1 MNAVLSQVI
10 EAENDANVQ
19 PLSAIPGNL
28 HQIQGSLKMVEL
40 EAASLLANDLEQLCL
55 GICEPTSVLDRSKGL
70 SVLRNGLEAL
80 KQYIDSVARQS
91 PMSPFVLVDKINQVR
106 TLNGEPAISRFDLF
120 APALGNLDLETVGA
134 DKSLSIASIS
144 KDDRDKI
151 ISGVHLKYRRA
162 LLGWLVG
169 KMVQSNKHS
178 PLAEMSN
185 LLMQLMQ
192 ISSLDI
198 LQQLWWVASS
208 FVEAV
213 ESGALELNADIKSQF
228 ARLDVEISRLQDDAG
243 AGFINNPPDELL
255 RRLLFY
261 IGTVSDTESARIRT
275 IQQSLDLPE
284 WFGYGDNRYSLMVAT
299 SAKLG
304 QLSTEFSRQTFD
316 EFEQGLNRI
325 FKAGEQE
332 RIDSSVMTDHFQHL
346 AKRCNEVQLPELAA
360 LVENMI
366 FAANSS
372 AQLNQSFDNDQAD
385 IEIASSLLFI
395 RDSILNPE
403 GIDGS
408 WTETVENYTANL
420 QGLAGEFDR
429 QDQREVRASRIA
441 SVEYQ
446 HALSAATR
454 QIHEVLEDV
463 EDAIT
468 RAAAGEDQHEFQ
480 QKASTSLSAIASLFL
495 ICENNDAS
503 DLACHAAHLLEQTA
517 SGDRILDADD
527 YDRLAFTVATFGV
540 AADHL
545 VQPLLDSKSFLDDAA
560 EKLQAIA
567 SSGFV
572 QSEDLENTATEI
584 SAPALPVDETVFS
597 EELTGLTD
605 ETVFS
610 EELTGLTDETVFSEE
625 LTGLADETVFSEEL
639 TGLADETV
647 FSEELTGLAD
657 ETVFSEELT
666 GLADETVFSEEL
678 TGLADETVF
687 SEELTDLVDETV
699 FSEEL
704 TDYAPVADQPSLLT
718 IDELL
723 SADHQPFIED
733 PPSWTVPPVDSDSDV
748 SKLLGDIDESRKAL
762 KRGDISALTDLAA
775 SFARLSVVDFR
786 QQHPAFHQLCGYGF
800 ELCGKLAGKENNA
813 DVQEFIGLLVRQ
825 LKTLASSS
833 DMAVEVDG
841 WDTKYAILLE
851 TIAQKDVSESVDF
864 TDELDINV
872 DLPQNEAP
880 LSTSATPELQLDED
894 LKNIFVEELARHIRQ
909 LETGLQSFGALSDQ
923 DGKPSLDREAIL
935 TQMDDCV
942 HTLCGNCNNLG
953 LNAPAESIETAFDL
967 LRYPGDKGF
976 MATSGAHF
984 ERCLSQLKELCQQI
998 ALKGEMD
1005 NELEQSFRDQQDEAR
1020 VILDVLE
1027 QYPANGENREAAPSN
1042 TVVPDVP
1049 GSSSDTASE
1058 PDEEITQIFLEETES
1073 ILGRVNTGLLQWRET
1088 GLDSGILG
1096 AVRREFHTLKGSAA
1110 ATGFDRVSRL
1120 SHSVE
1125 SLLDQYRLKE
1135 DTDTGDLLGMLEE
1148 VHDGLAADLGILAT
1162 DATGHV
1168 QSLIAR
1174 IDGIIAGEPVVAT
1187 SDGQE
1192 KFTITSDVEEAAKSS
1207 HAGVVQETESVS
1219 EAGSLP
1225 HEADNSVDTAH
1236 LVTTDERAAETVE
1249 DMSQETGIRL
1259 FEFEAQDE
1267 PHALPGEDKPFRSE
1281 QEKTSEQKSTDNQQ
1295 QIEQVVSELEQV
1307 GRRVSTLL
1315 EEDRQQRTSP
1325 TPGEFT
1331 SSMRSWMPSLE
1342 PDAVRDQAKEDVVA
1356 SSGSLRIDNSRLAE
1370 MINTSG
1376 ELGLLRTQLQNTLD
1390 ATRMDLDVLRA
1401 NMSSMRDGLRELEL
1415 EADAQIGALP
1425 EQQLAVDEEFDPLQ
1439 LDRYSGLQ
1447 AKSRDVVSLLDQLAK
1462 VERDLE
1468 AKTSD
1473 ISGAL
1478 QSQLHLGEQL
1488 QSGLMSAR
1496 MVAISEYLPRLRH
1509 LVRETSRQAGKPVEL
1524 AFAGG
1529 DILVDRQVIESL
1541 MAPFEHMIRNSV
1553 VHGIETRTDRERRN
1567 KSEPATIALTFVQQG
1582 VELVVTVSDNGRGLD
1597 IDKLNRRA
1605 VELGLAERTGEVT
1618 EIDLLQI
1625 ITQPGYSTS
1634 DTISMRAG
1642 RGVGMDVVYQAI
1654 KGLGGSI
1661 MLSNNPGNGVTFQ
1674 FRLPVTLA
1682 LTQALLVR
1690 AGSWRFAI
1698 RTRTVERLLRVAP
1711 TDVIHEGGDRFIEV
1725 DEQRL
1730 PLINL
1735 LERIQG
1741 GSNPVSREQS
1751 GDNIHV
1757 VLVRLA
1763 DRVVPIQVDQF
1774 EDSVNIVSKSPGR
1787 QLLTIPEVSGVTVL
1801 PDSSIILIL
1810 DPEAFVDRI
1819 APMATTEP
1827 EAEVSVAT
1835 TGSLR
1840 RVLVVDDSLVVR
1852 KVMQKDLEA
1861 DGLDVE
1867 TAIDGVNALDVL
1879 AKGEF
1884 DMALVDV
1891 EMPRMN
1897 GYELLTELRKRPEYQ
1912 QLPVIIIT
1920 SRSGDQHRRRA
1931 MELGADG
1938 YITKP
1943 YDIGALDQMMREV
1956 IDNKYNIQ

>member
-10 EAENDANVQ
+10 EAENDTNVQ

-55 GICEPTSVLDRSKGL
+55 GICEPTSILDRSKGL

-91 PMSPFVLVDKINQVR
+91 PMSPFVLVDEINQVR
-106 TLNGEPAISRFDLF
+106 ALNGEPAISRFDLF
-120 APALGNLDLETVGA
+120 APALGDLDLETVGA
-134 DKSLSIASIS
+134 NKSLSIASIS
-144 KDDRDKI
+144 KDDRGKM
-151 ISGVHLKYRRA
+151 ISEVRLKYRRA

-169 KMVQSNKHS
+169 KMVQSNKRS
-178 PLAEMSN
+178 PLAEMSS

-228 ARLDVEISRLQDDAG
+228 ARLDVEISRLKDDDAG

-304 QLSTEFSRQTFD
+304 QLSTEFSRHTFD

-325 FKAGEQE
+325 FKVGEQE

-372 AQLNQSFDNDQAD
+372 AQLNQAFDNDQAD

-420 QGLAGEFDR
+420 QGLAGEFDQ

-463 EDAIT
+463 EDTIT

-480 QKASTSLSAIASLFL
+480 QKASTNLSAIASLFL

-503 DLACHAAHLLEQTA
+503 DLACHAAHLLKQA
-517 SGDRILDADD
+517 ANGDRMLDADD

-545 VQPLLDSKSFLDDAA
+545 VQPLLDSKLVLDDAA
-560 EKLQAIA
+560 ERLQAIA

-584 SAPALPVDETVFS
+584 SVPTLPVGETVFSEEPTYPADETVFS
-597 EELTGLTD
+597 EKLTYPAD

-610 EELTGLTDETVFSEE
+610 EKLTYLADETVFSEK
-625 LTGLADETVFSEEL
+625 LTYLADETVFSEEP
-639 TGLADETV
+639 TDPADESV
-647 FSEELTGLAD
+647 S
-657 ETVFSEELT
+657 
-666 GLADETVFSEEL
+666 
-678 TGLADETVF
+678 
-687 SEELTDLVDETV
+687 
-699 FSEEL
+699 SEEL
-704 TDYAPVADQPSLLT
+704 TDYAPVADQPSLLI

-723 SADHQPFIED
+723 SADRQPFIED

-775 SFARLSVVDFR
+775 GFARLSVVDFR

-800 ELCGKLAGKENNA
+800 ELCEKLAGKENNA

-825 LKTLASSS
+825 LKTVASSS

-851 TIAQKDVSESVDF
+851 TIAQKDISESVDF
-864 TDELDINV
+864 TDELDINLDINV

-894 LKNIFVEELARHIRQ
+894 LKNIFVEELARHIKQ
-909 LETGLQSFGALSDQ
+909 LETGLQSFGALSDR
-923 DGKPSLDREAIL
+923 DGKPPLDREAIL

-984 ERCLSQLKELCQQI
+984 ERCLSQLNELRQQI

-1027 QYPANGENREAAPSN
+1027 QYPANGNVESYNDDTDNS

-1049 GSSSDTASE
+1049 ESSSDITSE
-1058 PDEEITQIFLEETES
+1058 LDEEITQIFLEETES

-1135 DTDTGDLLGMLEE
+1135 DTDNGDLLGMLEE

-1162 DATGHV
+1162 DVTGHV

-1192 KFTITSDVEEAAKSS
+1192 EFTITSDVE
-1207 HAGVVQETESVS
+1207 VES
-1219 EAGSLP
+1219 
-1225 HEADNSVDTAH
+1225 T
-1236 LVTTDERAAETVE
+1236 
-1249 DMSQETGIRL
+1249 
-1259 FEFEAQDE
+1259 
-1267 PHALPGEDKPFRSE
+1267 E
-1281 QEKTSEQKSTDNQQ
+1281 QEQTPEQTSEQQSTDNQQ
-1295 QIEQVVSELEQV
+1295 QIEQVVSELEEV
-1307 GRRVSTLL
+1307 GRRVSALL
-1315 EEDRQQRTSP
+1315 EEDGQQRTSP
-1325 TPGEFT
+1325 TPSEFT

-1342 PDAVRDQAKEDVVA
+1342 PDAVRGQAKEDVVA
-1356 SSGSLRIDNSRLAE
+1356 SSGSLRIENSRLAE

-1447 AKSRDVVSLLDQLAK
+1447 AKSRDVVRLLDQLAK

-1509 LVRETSRQAGKPVEL
+1509 LVRETSRQAEKPVEL

-1529 DILVDRQVIESL
+1529 DILVDRQVIEL
-1541 MAPFEHMIRNSV
+1541 MMAPFEHMIRNSV
-1553 VHGIETRTDRERRN
+1553 VHGIETQTDRERRN

-1642 RGVGMDVVYQAI
+1642 RGVGMDVVYQAV

-1711 TDVIHEGGDRFIEV
+1711 TDVMREGGDRFIEV

-1751 GDNIHV
+1751 GDNIHI

-1827 EAEVSVAT
+1827 EAEVSAAT

-1897 GYELLTELRKRPEYQ
+1897 GYELLTELRQRPEYQ